1 MANAGRK
8 TKPLPTVKWFL
19 PLLLK
24 INPVKLST
32 RLLAPRVLANFYI
45 AIDAV
50 IANKIRSLLTA
61 LGIIFGVAAVI
72 AMLAIGNGAQQEI
85 LNQIK
90 LVGVNNI
97 VIKPII
103 EQKEEKLN
111 EQAGGK
117 KEKKKFSPGLTIRDV
132 NSIKKTIPGLTR
144 ISPEIILNSHVIRN
158 GVRRSAKLVGVEP
171 SYFEIYDFQL
181 VDGQMFSAEHMTL
194 GGPVCIIGSSLKS
207 KFFPTENPVGK
218 SIKVGPHW
226 LTIIGVLKERLV
238 TQSSISKLGIRDFNM
253 DVYAPLQTVLIR
265 YENRDLVTTEAI
277 RLANMRSRGMVII
290 NDNSA
295 SEESEEEKKNYHQLD
310 RLVIQVDE
318 TTRMQT
324 TAEVLSRLLTRRHYE
339 VVDFEI
345 EIPELLLKQQQR
357 TNDIFNY
364 VLGAIAGISLLVG
377 GIGIMNIM
385 LASVLERIKEIGL
398 RLSIGA
404 QKNDIIQQF
413 LFEAVM
419 ISVSGGIIGVVLG
432 VTMASI
438 VSVMAGIPTIVS
450 FTSILLSFGVAAT
463 VGLIFGIAP
472 ARKAASQDPIA
483 SLRYE

>member
-1 MANAGRK
+1 
-8 TKPLPTVKWFL
+8 
-19 PLLLK
+19 
-24 INPVKLST
+24 
-32 RLLAPRVLANFYI
+32 
-45 AIDAV
+45 
-50 IANKIRSLLTA
+50 
-61 LGIIFGVAAVI
+61 VAAVI

-97 VIKPII
+97 VVKPII
-103 EQKEEKLN
+103 EQKEENLN
-111 EQAGGK
+111 EQANGK

-132 NSIKKTIPGLTR
+132 HSIRTTIPGLSR
-144 ISPEIILNSHVIRN
+144 VSPEIILNTYVIRN
-158 GVRRSAKLVGVEP
+158 GIRRSAKIVGVEP
-171 SYFEIYDFQL
+171 TYFEIYDFQL
-181 VDGQMFSAEHMTL
+181 AEGLMFNAEQMKL
-194 GGPVCIIGSSLKS
+194 GAPVCIIGSALRGR
-207 KFFPTENPVGK
+207 FFPTENPIGK

-226 LTIIGVLKERLV
+226 LTIVGVMRERLV
-238 TQSSISKLGIRDFNM
+238 SESSISKLGIRDFNM
-253 DVYAPLQTVLIR
+253 DVYAPLQSVLIR
-265 YENRDLVTTEAI
+265 YENRDLITTEAL
-277 RLANMRSRGMVII
+277 RLATMRSQGRFSS
-290 NDNSA
+290 SA
-295 SEESEEEKKNYHQLD
+295 GESAESELEKKNYHQLD

-318 TTRMQT
+318 TTKLQS
-324 TAEVLSRLLTRRHYE
+324 TAEILSRMLARKHYE

-404 QKNDIIQQF
+404 QKSDIVQQF

-419 ISVSGGIIGVVLG
+419 ISVSGGLIGVVLG
-432 VTMASI
+432 VTMAFI
-438 VSVMAGIPTIVS
+438 VSTVANIPTIVS
-450 FTSILLSFGVAAT
+450 FSSIVLSFGVAAT

>member
-1 MANAGRK
+1 M
-8 TKPLPTVKWFL
+8 
-19 PLLLK
+19 
-24 INPVKLST
+24 LSKEFT
-32 RLLAPRVLANFYI
+32 QRMLANLYI
-45 AIDAV
+45 AINAV
-50 IANKIRSLLTA
+50 SANRIRSLLTA

-97 VIKPII
+97 VIKPIV

-111 EQAGGK
+111 EQASGK
-117 KEKKKFSPGLTIRDV
+117 KEKKKFSPGLTIRDMR
-132 NSIKKTIPGLTR
+132 SIQEAVPGLSR
-144 ISPEIILNSHVIRN
+144 LSPEIILETNLVRQ

-171 SYFEIYDFQL
+171 TYFEIYDFQL
-181 VDGQMFSAEHMTL
+181 AEGRL
-194 GGPVCIIGSSLKS
+194 FNPEQLKSGLPVCIIGSNIKTR
-207 KFFPTENPVGK
+207 FFPTENPIGK
-218 SIKVGPHW
+218 NIKVGQHW
-226 LTIIGVLKERLV
+226 LTIVGVLRERV
-238 TQSSISKLGIRDFNM
+238 VSETSISKLGIRDFNM
-253 DVYAPLQTVLIR
+253 DVYAPLQSVLIR
-265 YENRDLVTTEAI
+265 YENRDLITAEAL
-277 RLANMRSRGMVII
+277 RLAGLQSRGMTFG
-290 NDNSA
+290 NNA
-295 SEESEEEKKNYHQLD
+295 NAESEKDKKNYHQLD
-310 RLVIQVDE
+310 RLVIQVKE
-318 TTRMQT
+318 TEKMQS
-324 TAEVLSRLLTRRHYE
+324 TAEVISRLLQRKHYE
-339 VVDFEI
+339 VIDYEI

-404 QKNDIIQQF
+404 KKSDVVQQF

-419 ISVSGGIIGVVLG
+419 ISGTGGIIGVVLG
-432 VTMASI
+432 ITLAYVVSSI
-438 VSVMAGIPTIVS
+438 ADIPTIIS
-450 FTSILLSFGVAAT
+450 FSSIILSFGVAAT

-472 ARKAASQDPIA
+472 ARKAAAQDPIA